1 MAISMENYYFSCD
14 KRRLNFMVICVENYY
29 FSGVTLKKIKLMAIC
44 MENYYFSCDTEEDQ
58 T

>member
-44 MENYYFSCDTEEDQ
+44 MENYYFSCDTKEY
-58 T
+58 